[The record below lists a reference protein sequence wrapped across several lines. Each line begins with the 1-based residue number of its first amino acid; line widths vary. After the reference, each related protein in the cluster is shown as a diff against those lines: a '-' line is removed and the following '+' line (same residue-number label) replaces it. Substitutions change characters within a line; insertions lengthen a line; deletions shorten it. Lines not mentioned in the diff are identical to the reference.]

1 MVITLIVRSMVRRS
15 IARLN
20 AGDTIPLLVRRQP
33 MYQTP
38 MMLWQEYDRP
48 GAARAFRVV
57 HPAELQGEHWFD
69 LKPVPNG
76 TLVRHT
82 VEGEALGHYEAIW
95 RDRIQ
100 PAHDNILEGVLDNIE
115 AELALAPKVK
125 EREL

>member
-1 MVITLIVRSMVRRS
+1 
-15 IARLN
+15 
-20 AGDTIPLLVRRQP
+20 
-33 MYQTP
+33 
-38 MMLWQEYDRP
+38 
-48 GAARAFRVV
+48 
-57 HPAELQGEHWFD
+57 
-69 LKPVPNG
+69 VPNG

-115 AELALAPKVK
+115 AELALVPKVK